1 MKRQPGIS
9 KVAPTT
15 TLETYGRLMD
25 LSDAVG
31 GILIAALSDGHELSL
46 PTGAVERLR
55 EARQALMAAHREVEA
70 ALVPAARR

>member
-1 MKRQPGIS
+1 MKRPVGIS

-15 TLETYGRLMD
+15 VLEAYGRVLD

-31 GILIAALSDGHELSL
+31 GILTAALSDGHDLTL
-46 PTGAVERLR
+46 PPAAVEKLR

-70 ALVPAARR
+70 ALVPSARK